1 MRAWLTSAVLVIGGC
16 ADDPRKG
23 VPSTDEQAAG
33 FRWQLPVG
41 LPEPPVPVDNP
52 MTDAKV
58 ELGRHLF
65 YETRLSVN
73 GTTSCG
79 TCHLPSESF
88 TDGLAN
94 AEGATGEVHRRS
106 SMSLVN
112 VAYNTSYTWANNL
125 LLDLEHQALGPLFG
139 TDPVEL
145 GIADLEDDRLD
156 ELSED
161 AVYQTLFA
169 EAYPELDDPWTLEVL
184 LQAIASFQRTLLV
197 GDTDYD
203 RYYAG
208 DPGAMS
214 DAAKEGAA
222 LFFSER
228 LECYHCH
235 GSFNFTDASATAES
249 AFVEMPFHNNA
260 LYNVDGAGA
269 YPTRDQGLYEVTG
282 DPRDMGAFKAASLR
296 NITLTA
302 PYMHDGSVVDL
313 DAVLDHYAAAGRTI
327 PDGEDAGVGSDSPL
341 KSPFLVGFELTASER
356 EAMHAFFD
364 AITNEDALYDERFA
378 DPWGRLE

>member
-1 MRAWLTSAVLVIGGC
+1 MGRAWLLGVVLTGC
-16 ADDPRKG
+16 ADDPRAG
-23 VPSTDEQAAG
+23 VKSTAEQAAG
-33 FRWQLPVG
+33 FRWDIPVG
-41 LPEPPVPVDNP
+41 LVEPPVPADNP

-65 YETRLSVN
+65 YEPRLSIN

-79 TCHLPSESF
+79 SCHLPSLAF

-125 LLDLEHQALGPLFG
+125 ILDLESHALGPLFG
-139 TDPVEL
+139 TDPIEL
-145 GIADLEDDRLD
+145 GIADLEQDRLD

-161 AVYQTLFA
+161 PIYEALFA
-169 EAYPELDDPWTLEVL
+169 EAFPEDDHPYTLERL
-184 LQAIASFQRTLLV
+184 LQAVASFQRTILV

-214 DAAKEGAA
+214 DEAKDGAA

-235 GSFNFTDASATAES
+235 GGFNFTDASATAES
-249 AFVEMPFHNNA
+249 AFIEMPFHNNA
-260 LYNVDGAGA
+260 LYNVDGEGA
-269 YPTRDQGLYEVTG
+269 YPRRDQGLIEVTG
-282 DPRDMGAFKAASLR
+282 DPRDMGAFKAATLR
-296 NITLTA
+296 NVVMTA
-302 PYMHDGSVVDL
+302 PYMHDGSVADL
-313 DAVLDHYAAAGRTI
+313 DAVLDHYESAGRTI
-327 PDGEDAGVGSDSPL
+327 ESGEEAGVGADSPY
-341 KSPFLVGFELTASER
+341 KSPFLVGFELTAAER
-356 EAMHAFFD
+356 AAMHAFFD
-364 AITNEDALYDERFA
+364 AISNEDALYDDRFA
-378 DPWGRLE
+378 DPWGNLE